1 MIAETRELYEQHR
14 GKFSFLEKRRNRIP
28 YPRGLAEDHPLL
40 VAARD
45 QKLLYDEGRIVYACV
60 VDAHKSIYEKGN
72 DVCEATVVF
81 SEDEVFDEFPN
92 LLAEV
97 AIRVAR
103 LQDAN
108 QADLPEEHKAVL
120 RELTGRS
127 SRRQNMLL
135 PKDLSYQKDAYMTT
149 VYIYRPHLPRPLLL
163 RGFFPMLVLPEKTTA
178 SIILPAAYWS
188 EEMRTEWLSEY

>member
-1 MIAETRELYEQHR
+1 MRSHR
-14 GKFSFLEKRRNRIP
+14 CI
-28 YPRGLAEDHPLL
+28 
-40 VAARD
+40 
-45 QKLLYDEGRIVYACV
+45 
-60 VDAHKSIYEKGN
+60 
-72 DVCEATVVF
+72 

-103 LQDAN
+103 LQDEK
-108 QADLPEEHKAVL
+108 QAELPEEHKAVL

-127 SRRQNMLL
+127 HRRQNMLL
-135 PKDLSYQKDAYMTT
+135 PKDLCYQKDTYMTT

-178 SIILPAAYWS
+178 SMVLPAAYWS
-188 EEMRTEWLSEY
+188 DEMLTEWLSDY

>member
-1 MIAETRELYEQHR
+1 MIVETRKLDEQHR
-14 GKFSFLEKRRNRIP
+14 GKFSFFEKRRNRIP
-28 YPRGLAEDHPLL
+28 FPRGLAEDHPLL

-45 QKLLYDEGRIVYACV
+45 QKLLYDEGRIAYACV

-103 LQDAN
+103 LQDEK
-108 QADLPEEHKAVL
+108 QAELPEEHKEVL

-127 SRRQNMLL
+127 HRRQNMLL
-135 PKDLSYQKDAYMTT
+135 PKDLCYQKDTYMTT

-178 SIILPAAYWS
+178 SMVLPAAYWS
-188 EEMRTEWLSEY
+188 DEMLTEWLSDY